1 METEH
6 TPNDYIAD
14 FWYYYDVRIFAR
26 MEQILGNSADAA
38 SYDQLAQEIQDAFN
52 RTFFNAQTGEYA
64 NGTQAANAMALF
76 LNLVPT
82 DRRGA
87 VADNLTN
94 DITYYHNT
102 HTTTGFIGVKFLMPA
117 LTAIGRSDLAY
128 ELAVQTTY
136 PSWGYMVKRGA
147 TTLWE
152 LWEEKT
158 GPSMNSHDHI
168 MFCSVGAWFYQAL
181 GGINQDADG
190 AGYRHIRIEP
200 QIVEDLTWASAT
212 VETVR
217 GTVSSSWTHT
227 PSAITLEATVPVG
240 ADARVVIPKPM
251 EVTNPTVEEGGRVVW
266 GKRTLCFRRSGNYQR
281 EGREGCCGL

>member
-1 METEH
+1 MNT
-6 TPNDYIAD
+6 
-14 FWYYYDVRIFAR
+14 
-26 MEQILGNSADAA
+26 
-38 SYDQLAQEIQDAFN
+38 
-52 RTFFNAQTGEYA
+52 QTGEYA
-64 NGTQAANAMALF
+64 NGTQAANALALF
-76 LNLVPT
+76 LNLAPP

-87 VADNLTN
+87 VANNLTN

-136 PSWGYMVKRGA
+136 PSWGYMLKRGA

-158 GPSMNSHDHI
+158 GPSMNSHDHA
-168 MFCSVGAWFYQAL
+168 MFSSVGAWFYQAL

-190 AGYRHIRIEP
+190 SGYLHIRIEP

-212 VETVR
+212 VQTVR

-227 PSAITLEATVPVG
+227 PSAITLEATIPVG

-266 GKRTLCFRRSGNYQR
+266 EKGHFVSGDPGITNAREENNAVVFDVGSGNYSFR
-281 EGREGCCGL
+281 LVGE